1 MLCVSHIPGGGRAV
15 TGCPESPLSAKAP
28 ITAPRPQGRARRGTF
43 ASPTRT
49 QPPSVPLQALLEF
62 VNSRGRGRAP
72 LRTSERRAEQGRGQR
87 DSPDAAKRPEAQ
99 SSTPHSA
106 ASTREYCMLRDAGK
120 GPRAQMLGPKSFCVR
135 FSHTGINQAL
145 SSAHWPKGSA
155 QDSPGRT
162 LGGAPRPQGRGR
174 AEVGGPVPQPL
185 GEPRPDPVASPQPE
199 ARSRFL
205 DGLDRGKLLRKNFK
219 KCPHDGVLP

>member
-1 MLCVSHIPGGGRAV
+1 MSLGVQGV
-15 TGCPESPLSAKAP
+15 SAKTT
-28 ITAPRPQGRARRGTF
+28 ITAPRPQGRARTDTF

-99 SSTPHSA
+99 SSTPHSV
-106 ASTREYCMLRDAGK
+106 ASTRENCMLRDAGK
-120 GPRAQMLGPKSFCVR
+120 WPRAQMLGPESSCVR
-135 FSHTGINQAL
+135 SSHTGINQAL

-155 QDSPGRT
+155 QDSPERT
-162 LGGAPRPQGRGR
+162 LGRSSETTVGRGR
-174 AEVGGPVPQPL
+174 AEVCVGGGGSSVS
-185 GEPRPDPVASPQPE
+185 ASRRATPWSGCQSS
-199 ARSRFL
+199 A
-205 DGLDRGKLLRKNFK
+205 
-219 KCPHDGVLP
+219 